1 MREPGLLKCVK
12 GIGWYIE
19 EYGIAQLSLNLT
31 NISVTTVHEAFGTA
45 CERSIA
51 GNARDGNEIVGLIP
65 KRVLID
71 AAHHYLRKR
80 TGAWASARRKRSRW
94 P

>member
-31 NISVTTVHEAFGTA
+31 NISITTVHEAFDAA

-51 GNARDGNEIVGLIP
+51 RGCG
-65 KRVLID
+65 
-71 AAHHYLRKR
+71 
-80 TGAWASARRKRSRW
+80 
-94 P
+94 